1 MEIQEILAERK
12 FREMLAKQSKE
23 LQARIA
29 AEQAQSA
36 MLTSSI
42 AGSFDEFE
50 DWMQERKLQQ
60 KMLNCGQLKTGELK
74 EDEIYDDDEYEL
86 Y

>member
-1 MEIQEILAERK
+1 MEIQEILAERR
-12 FREMLAKQSKE
+12 FRDLLEKRTKE

-29 AEQAQSA
+29 ADQEESA

-42 AGSFDEFE
+42 AGLFDEFE
-50 DWMQERKLQQ
+50 DWLQERKLQQ
-60 KMLNCGQLKTGELK
+60 KQLKTGETK
-74 EDEIYDDDEYEL
+74 EAEIYDEEYEL

>member
-1 MEIQEILAERK
+1 MEIQEILAERR
-12 FREMLAKQSKE
+12 FRDLLEKRTKE

-29 AEQAQSA
+29 AEQEGSA

-42 AGSFDEFE
+42 AGLFDEFE
-50 DWMQERKLQQ
+50 DWLQERKLQQ
-60 KMLNCGQLKTGELK
+60 KQLKTGETK
-74 EDEIYDDDEYEL
+74 EAEIYDEEYEL

>member
-1 MEIQEILAERK
+1 MEIQEILAERR
-12 FREMLAKQSKE
+12 FRDLLEKRTKE

-29 AEQAQSA
+29 ADQEESA

-42 AGSFDEFE
+42 AGLFDEFE
-50 DWMQERKLQQ
+50 DWLQERKLQQ
-60 KMLNCGQLKTGELK
+60 KQLKTGETK
-74 EDEIYDDDEYEL
+74 EAEIYDEECEL